1 MGRVKNGYEII
12 ENVYNQLID
21 LVEHEEKLHQMDM
34 SLIHFHLDDLK
45 YEIIPR
51 IEEIVYYDPTS

>member
-12 ENVYNQLID
+12 ENIYNQLVD
-21 LVEHEEKLHQMDM
+21 LVDHEDKLHPMDM
-34 SLIHFHLDDLK
+34 SLMMQHLDDLK

-51 IEEIVYYDPTS
+51 IEEIVYYDPTP

>member
-12 ENVYNQLID
+12 ENIYNQLVD
-21 LVEHEEKLHQMDM
+21 LVDHEDKLHPMDM
-34 SLIHFHLDDLK
+34 SLIHFHLEDLK

-51 IEEIVYYDPTS
+51 LEEIV